1 VNDDL
6 KTPENPNAPQRRVRF
21 GPYEADLRTREL
33 WKHGTRLRLSEQPF
47 RILEVLLA
55 SPGELVTRDTLQKQL
70 WPDGTFTDFNHS
82 LNAAVK
88 KLRGALSDSADRP
101 KYIETLP
108 RRGYRFIASVDES
121 VLPPR
126 TPPSEPRI
134 PAVVAEPAKPV
145 QLAPVAAHPVET
157 RPRERHSPPRS
168 RTAFA
173 VGLLS
178 LFVGLV
184 AIVIIHWPKPD
195 QQSVSHDTA
204 TMQANPAETK
214 VPKHPERANHEPFS
228 KEQAQPQVALH
239 EAALLRAAQ
248 PLEPVRTLRTI
259 ISDNSNNAGPQF
271 SPDGKRLVF
280 MSNRSGLWQIWVS
293 NADGSNPVQLTFDGG
308 AGTPRWSPDGR
319 SIAFDSPSD
328 QGTSI
333 FVIPADGSSPARR
346 LVRGLVPSFSRD
358 GKWIYYASDR
368 HDDWQVWKVSLDGTL
383 QQQVTS
389 HGGFSAQ
396 ESKDGYVYYSKSRY
410 PDPGICRVP
419 IGGGE
424 EACVLPHLRPR
435 TWSSWAVTKSGILFI
450 EDLPEG
456 KSALSLYEPDKR
468 QVSDL
473 VTLQTAP
480 FWMGATAD
488 GKKAIIND
496 AEERQI
502 SLVDNLR

>member
-1 VNDDL
+1 MRYDEVT
-6 KTPENPNAPQRRVRF
+6 TPESPNAPQRRVRF
-21 GPYEADLRTREL
+21 GPYEADFRAREL

-47 RILEVLLA
+47 RILEVLL
-55 SPGELVTRDTLQKQL
+55 SCPGELVTRDTLQKQL

-88 KLRGALSDSADRP
+88 KLREALSDSADAP

-108 RRGYRFIASVDES
+108 RRGYRFIGSVDES
-121 VLPPR
+121 VLPQR
-126 TPPSEPRI
+126 TPASEPRI
-134 PAVVAEPAKPV
+134 PAVVTEPATPFKVNPV
-145 QLAPVAAHPVET
+145 FSDPVVTPPQAT
-157 RPRERHSPPRS
+157 RTTSRH
-168 RTAFA
+168 RTTFA
-173 VGLLS
+173 VGVLS
-178 LFVGLV
+178 LLMGLV
-184 AIVIIHWPKPD
+184 AIVIINRPRPD
-195 QQSVSHDTA
+195 QQSMTRDQVKP
-204 TMQANPAETK
+204 ANAELPMH
-214 VPKHPERANHEPFS
+214 PKQVNHEPAS
-228 KEQAQPQVALH
+228 KAQAQPQVALH
-239 EAALLRAAQ
+239 ETVLLRGAQ
-248 PLEPVRTLRTI
+248 PLEPARTLRTI
-259 ISDNSNNAGPQF
+259 ISDDSNNAGPQF
-271 SPDGKRLVF
+271 SPDGQRLVF

-293 NADGSNPVQLTFDGG
+293 TADGSNPVQLTFDGG

-333 FVIPADGSSPARR
+333 FVIPADGSGPARR
-346 LVRGLVPSFSRD
+346 LVQGLVPSFSRD

-368 HDDWQVWKVSLDGTL
+368 NHDWQVWKVSVDGTL
-383 QQQVTS
+383 QKQVTS
-389 HGGFSAQ
+389 KGGFSAQ
-396 ESKDGYVYYSKSRY
+396 ESKDGYIYYSKSRN

-419 IGGGE
+419 VDGGQ

-435 TWSSWAVTKSGILFI
+435 TWSSWAVTKNGILFI

-488 GKKAIIND
+488 GKKAIMND
-496 AEERQI
+496 AAERQI
-502 SLVDNLR
+502 SMVDKLR